1 MAQNQYFDVKPKLW
15 EGSVL
20 FNDLINVVPV
30 PAPRTWMWTRLND
43 IVDNSDN
50 NYFFYR
56 KRKWIKYVDTYHMED
71 DDMVLDTDEWLDW
84 EFTDMAIL
92 NWRRYFLRK
101 DRSWTKLRVY
111 TQIEVSPKWQ
121 LCDDLISQWKIVA
134 LRVPEDLTH
143 PLNSWVSQMY
153 DDWITFRTTKNTYW
167 RFLKTQWVID
177 AIHPMP
183 SEDDPWT
190 IPFYIIRWMRDEE
203 DSSIWTA
210 VNYYVV
216 DLWLKEDLLL
226 SEWITYL
233 YFREKWLTVELK
245 NKVCDDIVSSFWLEE
260 WVDHNYY
267 FVDNDALLANYPFTK
282 WDCDDF
288 YWVYDDK
295 IRYDVEVSY
304 ASKYWDNLA
313 FCTSTWIVALSWI
326 TPSNE
331 DYNLTWIIPCSDT
344 ITSATM
350 WNNRICFLTSAW
362 WLFVSGEW
370 YSQYNFVTWPAWIT
384 DWDQIHWIYN
394 VWTRFT
400 TIIPEYYTLV
410 LAWPH
415 VMAYWMWYKTSNYSE
430 NQWLYELSDRVWIFS
445 STSYCAKD
453 GKIFIWR
460 SYKDIYMLEMSPN
473 SYWMQTWN
481 FTYYSATW
489 WTRLKDL
496 VQWHQEMNIDMTD
509 NEMFVSIYE
518 QYNRNWSM
526 VLCED
531 RHYNCRYVWL
541 FEWIKV
547 TRVFDWWQ
555 ILLWDRIY
563 EYWYDYDIETNNEKH
578 DIREV
583 ANIIFW
589 DETPTANK
597 FLAFYKIAI
606 WDNSIISDKTW
617 INTNVTSW
625 WRLWDRSVHLT
636 NTRYI
641 SMLNSK
647 TSDEVIRK
655 WDFGYEIKWHWK
667 RNQSWFQRELET
679 YANLPSLQKYNPRQW
694 AWTHSWLWLYS
705 VIKENIW
712 QEWELLQITLIAHW
726 NDNLEFGSVF
736 IWRYQKDY
744 DFADKE
750 DVNVDDSEFTSDSE
764 DEWKINVETEQ

>member
-1 MAQNQYFDVKPKLW
+1 MPQNQYFDVKPKLW

-56 KRKWIKYVDTYHMED
+56 KRKWVKYVNTYHLED
-71 DDMVLDTDEWLDW
+71 WSDEPVLDTDEWLEW

-111 TQIEVSPKWQ
+111 VQMDVSPKWQ
-121 LCDDLISQWKIVA
+121 LCDDAISQWKIVA
-134 LRVPEDLTH
+134 LRIPDDLTH
-143 PLNSWVSQMY
+143 PQHTLVDQRW
-153 DDWITFRTTKNTYW
+153 DDITFKTTKDTYW
-167 RFLKTQWVID
+167 RFLKTQWVVNALHRD
-177 AIHPMP
+177 
-183 SEDDPWT
+183 WT
-190 IPFYIIRWMRDEE
+190 EETAEYIPLYIIRTMRDEE
-203 DSSIWTA
+203 DESVQTPVNFYVMDFWTFHDIEE
-210 VNYYVV
+210 YRYIYIR
-216 DLWLKEDLLL
+216 D
-226 SEWITYL
+226 
-233 YFREKWLTVELK
+233 KWMTVELK
-245 NKVCDDIVSSFWLEE
+245 NRVCDEIISSLWLEE
-260 WVDHNYY
+260 WPSHNYY
-267 FVDNDALLANYPFTK
+267 FIENDWLLSNFPFSH

-288 YWVYDDK
+288 YWWLNEDK
-295 IRYDVEVSY
+295 IRYDVEVSL
-304 ASKYWDNLA
+304 AKEYWDNLA
-313 FCTSTWIVALSWI
+313 FCTSTWVVWLSWI
-326 TPSNE
+326 TPDEKNF
-331 DYNLTWIIPCSDT
+331 NLTWQVLVTDT

-350 WNNRICFLTSAW
+350 WNNRICFLTRAW
-362 WLFVSGEW
+362 WLWIWGEW
-370 YSQYNFVTWPAWIT
+370 FNQYNFVPWPDTAA

-394 VWTRFT
+394 VWRRFT
-400 TIIPEYYTLV
+400 TIMPEYFTLV

-415 VMAYWMWYKTSNYSE
+415 DIAYWMWYKTSQYTES
-430 NQWLYELSDRVWIFS
+430 QWLYTLSDKVWIFS
-445 STSYCAKD
+445 NTSYCAKD
-453 GKIFIWR
+453 WKLFMWR
-460 SYKDIYMLEMSPN
+460 SYNDIYILEMSPN

-489 WTRLKDL
+489 RTRLKDL
-496 VQWHQEMNIDMTD
+496 VQWSQEMNIDMTD

-518 QYNRNWSM
+518 QYNRYWSI

-541 FEWIKV
+541 FEWMKIS
-547 TRVFDWWQ
+547 RVFDWWK

-563 EYWYDYDIETNNEKH
+563 EYWYDYDIETEEQH
-578 DIREV
+578 DVREV

-597 FLAFYKIAI
+597 FFSFYKIAI
-606 WDNSIISDKTW
+606 WDNSVISDKTW

-636 NTRYI
+636 NTRYV

-647 TSDEVIRK
+647 TSDDAIRK
-655 WDFGYEIKWHWK
+655 WDFDYVIKWHWK
-667 RNQSWFQRELET
+667 RYQSWFQRELET
-679 YANLPSLQKYNPRQW
+679 YNKLPELQEYNPRQW
-694 AWTHSWLWLYS
+694 AWTNSWLSLYS
-705 VIKENIW
+705 VVKENIW
-712 QEWELLQITLIAHW
+712 QEWELLQITLISHW

-736 IWRYQKDY
+736 IWWYQKDY
-744 DFADKE
+744 DFVDKE

-764 DEWKINVETEQ
+764 TQWKINVESSV